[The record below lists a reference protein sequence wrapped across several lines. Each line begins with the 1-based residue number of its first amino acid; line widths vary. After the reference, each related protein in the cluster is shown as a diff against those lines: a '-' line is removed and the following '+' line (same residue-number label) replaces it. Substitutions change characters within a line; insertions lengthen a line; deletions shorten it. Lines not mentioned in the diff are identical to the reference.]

1 MDKIVLKGGI
11 VVTMEEPFVEPSVAS
26 VVIEGERILS
36 VVSSLAEV
44 DSYIANNPTARVVDC
59 SGKVIMPG
67 LINTHCHVSMTLQ
80 RGLADDIELMEW
92 LNEWVWPFE
101 AKQSEDD
108 IEAGARLGI
117 AEMLLGGVTTFVD
130 MYFAQWRVAQ
140 AVEQMGI
147 RALLAECL
155 FDSNEQSALA
165 AVDSLSEIAAR
176 EPRVMV
182 GLGPHAPY
190 TCSGELLGRCAEHS
204 RAKSLPI
211 TIHLLESVS
220 ERDTVQQIHGCDP
233 MEHIRR
239 AGVLKS
245 DTILAH
251 CIQLCDSDVEAI
263 RSSGASVSH
272 NPQSNMKISSGVAP
286 IAKLVEAGVNV
297 TIGTDGAC
305 SNNDL
310 DMWEEMRSAAML
322 QRVETMNPLV
332 LPAYQVL
339 KMVTVNGAKAIGM
352 QGELGV
358 VKSGAL
364 ADLIVVDM
372 MRPHLQPLHNILSTL
387 VYCVKASD
395 VDMTIVNGH
404 ILVDRGELLSVDL
417 MGLIEEVNQR
427 AKQILKR
434 R

>member
-36 VVSSLAEV
+36 VISSLAEV
-44 DSYIANNPTARVVDC
+44 DSYMSDNPTARVVDC

-67 LINTHCHVSMTLQ
+67 LINTHCHVAMTLQ

-92 LNEWVWPFE
+92 LEKWVWPFE

-147 RALLAECL
+147 RALLTECL

-165 AVDSLSEIAAR
+165 AVDSLLEIAAR
-176 EPRVMV
+176 ESRVMV

-190 TCSGELLGRCAEHS
+190 TCSGELLSRCAEQS

-211 TIHLLESVS
+211 TIHLLESAS

-233 MEHIRR
+233 MEHICR

-251 CIQLCDSDVEAI
+251 CIQLCDSDIEAI
-263 RSSGASVSH
+263 KSSGASVSH

-322 QRVETMNPLV
+322 QRVETMNPLT

-387 VYCVKASD
+387 LYCVKASD
-395 VDMTIVNGH
+395 VDMTIVGGR
-404 ILVDRGELLSVDL
+404 ILVEGGELLSVDL
-417 MGLIEEVNQR
+417 TGLIEEVNQR

-434 R
+434 S